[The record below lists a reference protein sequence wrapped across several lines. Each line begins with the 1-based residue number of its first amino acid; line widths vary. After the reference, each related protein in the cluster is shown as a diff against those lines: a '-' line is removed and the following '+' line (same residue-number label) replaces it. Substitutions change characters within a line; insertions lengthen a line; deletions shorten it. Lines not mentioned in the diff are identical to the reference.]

1 MKGHISIIQAAE
13 RAGVSRTAIYYHAK
27 AGRLGARA
35 DENGR
40 LVVSEK
46 AVSTYAKTEKRG
58 RKPGGK

>member
-27 AGRLGARA
+27 ADRLGARH
-35 DENGR
+35 DENGT

-46 AVSTYAKTEKRG
+46 AVSVYAKAPKMG
-58 RKPGGK
+58 RRPSGQ